1 MDNNY
6 NQNNYQNDYQNNYQ
20 NNYQSDYQNVQQ
32 NTQQNVPQ
40 NQSNDPYLHLS
51 NMAPGTYVPPTH
63 PEKKGSIFVVSV
75 FILGS
80 LAIVGGCIYGIM
92 KVVDWFSSFGPL

>member
-6 NQNNYQNDYQNNYQ
+6 NQNTQYNM
-20 NNYQSDYQNVQQ
+20 QQ
-32 NTQQNVPQ
+32 NTQQ

-51 NMAPGTYVPPTH
+51 NMAPGTYVPPKH
-63 PEKKGSIFVVSV
+63 PEKKGSPFVVSV

-80 LAIVGGCIYGIM
+80 LAIVGACIYGIM
-92 KVVDWFSSFGPL
+92 RVVDWFSSFGPL